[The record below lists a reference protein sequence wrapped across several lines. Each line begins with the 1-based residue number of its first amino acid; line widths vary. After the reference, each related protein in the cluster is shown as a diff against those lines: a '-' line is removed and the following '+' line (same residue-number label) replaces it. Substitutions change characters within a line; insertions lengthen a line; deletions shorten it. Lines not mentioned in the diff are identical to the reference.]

1 MKEMFS
7 IIKGLFTIACAFGF
21 LNSAVAVLYYAF
33 IGFYNTAMMCYST
46 MLGFGV
52 LLISKYAIEYG
63 LK

>member
-21 LNSAVAVLYYAF
+21 LYCAAGELYYLF
-33 IGFYNTAMMCYST
+33 IGHYNTAMMCYST
-46 MLGFGV
+46 MLGFGA

-63 LK
+63 LN